1 MGVNSAVNTNTDG
14 GSVSATPIVPENLY
28 GYLGE
33 NGRIQQVKIAT
44 SNLFIETQNVP
55 IDYMTGAIFDGIGG
69 NEFIN
74 TSGTDTILQESNS
87 IISDSSDV
95 RGDVSSKKNEKQADG
110 TEATMGKFALKL
122 ANYLPTTVSNSQYI
136 GSTNV
141 TNATTRENTAINE
154 FYPARNVY
162 FDSTYA
168 YILVEL
174 DNLGE
179 NEQVEVEFVTSDN
192 PTSAII

>member
-1 MGVNSAVNTNTDG
+1 VTTSGVSNTDG
-14 GSVSATPIVPENLY
+14 GKVSATPIVPENLY

-33 NGRIQQVKIAT
+33 NGRVQQVKIAT

-87 IISDSSDV
+87 IISDASDI
-95 RGDVSSKKNEKQADG
+95 RGVISSKNNEKQPDG
-110 TEATMGKFALKL
+110 TEATMGRFALRL
-122 ANYLPTTVSNSQYI
+122 ANYLPRTVSSGQYI
-136 GSTNV
+136 GSTDV
-141 TNATTRENTAINE
+141 TNATTRGDTAINE

-168 YILVEL
+168 YILIEL
-174 DNLGE
+174 DNVGE